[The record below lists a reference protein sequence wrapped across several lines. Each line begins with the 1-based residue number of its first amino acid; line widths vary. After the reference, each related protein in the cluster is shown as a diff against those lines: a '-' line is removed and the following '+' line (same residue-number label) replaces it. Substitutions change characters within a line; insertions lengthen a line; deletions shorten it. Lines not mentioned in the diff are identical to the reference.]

1 MDPLLL
7 CYDRQSTSLRQN
19 YRMAEGLHVLISSTL
34 DVRKETYLAS
44 TFAGHFETYLMSTD
58 TGRMC
63 WLAVPRFTMS
73 RLTYRTTIA
82 QNQPGFV
89 TRELTQVGPTV
100 LLMSHQA

>member
-44 TFAGHFETYLMSTD
+44 TFAGHFETYLMSFPGHRTD
-58 TGRMC
+58 V
-63 WLAVPRFTMS
+63 LAC
-73 RLTYRTTIA
+73 RTPIHH
-82 QNQPGFV
+82 V
-89 TRELTQVGPTV
+89 
-100 LLMSHQA
+100 QADV